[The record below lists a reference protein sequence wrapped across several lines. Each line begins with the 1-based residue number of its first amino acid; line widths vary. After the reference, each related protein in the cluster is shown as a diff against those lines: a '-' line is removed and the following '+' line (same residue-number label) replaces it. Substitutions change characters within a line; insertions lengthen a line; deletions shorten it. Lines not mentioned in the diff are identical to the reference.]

1 VVSAKQGRVPT
12 EPVSS
17 VPRVAAPP
25 IAVVTGASGWL
36 GKNLV
41 RELVETRDRV
51 RCLIHN
57 ADEAPL
63 LELVSPKVEAVIGD
77 VRDPVTADRLFD
89 GIDGATVFHAAAV
102 IHPVERTREFY
113 DVNVGGTEMVLDRA
127 RRAHT
132 TRFVHVSSNSP
143 FGANPNPSARFTDD
157 APYNPYMGYGRSKM
171 EAEQLVQRSND
182 RGDVPTVIIRAPWFY
197 GPFQPDRQT
206 QWFAAVRKG
215 RFPLVGPGTQMRSM
229 AFTANLVAGLLAAE
243 TATVAPGRGYWVADA
258 EPYSL
263 ADILET
269 VRAALAAEG
278 LAVSSRRGP
287 TLPPIAGEVAAQLD
301 GFLQS
306 RGRYVQA
313 VHVLGELKDTIACDI
328 SRARAEL
335 GYDPQISLFEGMRAS
350 VRWCLERG
358 QPI

>member
-1 VVSAKQGRVPT
+1 
-12 EPVSS
+12 

-41 RELVETRDRV
+41 RALVETRDRV

-63 LELVSPKVEAVIGD
+63 LEVVSPKIEAVVGD
-77 VRDPVTADRLFD
+77 VRDPTTADRLFD

-102 IHPVERTREFY
+102 IHPVARTREFF
-113 DVNVGGTEMVLDRA
+113 DVNVGGTELVLDRA
-127 RRAHT
+127 RRARSS
-132 TRFVHVSSNSP
+132 RFVHVSSNSP
-143 FGANPNPSARFTDD
+143 FGANDRPTDRFTED
-157 APYNPYMGYGRSKM
+157 APFRPYMGYGRSKM
-171 EAEQLVQRSND
+171 EAEQLVQRSHD
-182 RGDVPTVIIRAPWFY
+182 RGDVPTVILRAPWFY

-206 QWFAAVRKG
+206 QWFAAVRRG
-215 RFPLVGPGTQMRSM
+215 RFPLVGPGTQRRSM
-229 AFTANLVAGLLAAE
+229 AFTGNLVDGLLAAE
-243 TATVAPGRGYWVADA
+243 TATAAPGRAYWIADA
-258 EPYSL
+258 EPYEL
-263 ADILET
+263 ATILGQ

-278 LAVSSRRGP
+278 LAVSNRR
-287 TLPPIAGEVAAQLD
+287 PPKIPAVGAEIAAQLD
-301 GFLQS
+301 GLLQS

-313 VHVLGELKDTIACDI
+313 VHVIGELKDTIACDI

-335 GYDPQISLFEGMRAS
+335 GYEPRVSLLEGMRAS

-358 QPI
+358 LPI